1 MIVLAPFTANSSRP
15 PQDPVPS
22 QGRRPSRGAP
32 FRGVEVLHRGQQNQ
46 LCPAPEAAPRPG
58 PGRARGR
65 WRLLLQWVEVKALA
79 GALMLLNV
87 NIHLLLGLWS
97 QTVPTVMLDD
107 AADSQLGIA
116 LIDPGV
122 ET

>member
-1 MIVLAPFTANSSRP
+1 
-15 PQDPVPS
+15 
-22 QGRRPSRGAP
+22 
-32 FRGVEVLHRGQQNQ
+32 
-46 LCPAPEAAPRPG
+46 
-58 PGRARGR
+58 
-65 WRLLLQWVEVKALA
+65 
-79 GALMLLNV
+79 MLLNV